1 MSEIVISK
9 KINLTEDPNNIS
21 PLYVNKLFMGNE
33 PNNELVQYYVVPTTS
48 MQEDKQ
54 SKVVLSDYDEL
65 SWGNK
70 RRRLTAR
77 KISNLGIKTFPTYG
91 AIGFFT
97 YKYGERS
104 MILCPVNNNHTKFI
118 APTIS
123 MKNTGTQLEFTI
135 TCPDTITY
143 YCYRIIIRQG
153 DFAVEYITYD
163 LKLTVPI
170 PDVKGNY
177 EIFCIGY
184 INEGEAISYDSNI
197 LTLHIST
204 GQESFAPKAEIAYY
218 TKEQVDAMFGQIGDL
233 LDKLNG
239 VVI

>member
-104 MILCPVNNNHTKFI
+104 MILCPINNNHTKFI

-123 MKNTGTQLEFTI
+123 MKNTGTQLIFTI
-135 TCPDTITY
+135 TCPESVTY
-143 YCYRIIIRQG
+143 YCYRIIIRQD
-153 DFAVEYITYD
+153 DFAIEYITYD
-163 LKLTVPI
+163 LTLTVPL
-170 PDVKGNY
+170 PDVKGDY

-184 INEGEAISYDSNI
+184 INEGEMISYDSNI

-218 TKEQVDAMFGQIGDL
+218 TKEQIDAMFGQIGDL